1 MPLQQVT
8 KTTKPEAAKGKP
20 NIEWRGQEHI
30 TPGKGVY
37 RPACQERRFVPS
49 LTFIAT
55 KSPSFS
61 HFSLSFTVRA
71 DGRVIRA
78 GEAGAVKSQNV
89 RHTNGERARGP
100 CE

>member
-55 KSPSFS
+55 TNILFFC
-61 HFSLSFTVRA
+61 HHHRA
-71 DGRVIRA
+71 TCRVISFLIA
-78 GEAGAVKSQNV
+78 KP
-89 RHTNGERARGP
+89 ERIAMV
-100 CE
+100 